1 MAFSWWHG
9 RGTHRHT
16 LALHDVF
23 GVARALKREK
33 SRVEPAKA
41 DVMTRGKGP
50 YQETCGS

>member
-1 MAFSWWHG
+1 MCE
-9 RGTHRHT
+9 RT